1 MPMKPLDVSKTLA
14 PLTGREDMVRRR
26 FWAKVRRTL
35 GRVPFMDEALAA
47 FYAANDPATPTR
59 VKAIL
64 FAALAYFIMPGDL
77 IPDILAGVGF
87 ADDLTVL
94 LTVFHSLRPYIS
106 DAHIERARAELAGGD
121 VAVDAP
127 PPAG

>member
-1 MPMKPLDVSKTLA
+1 MKPMDVSNTLA
-14 PLTGREDMVRRR
+14 ALAGREDMVRRR
-26 FWAKVRRTL
+26 FWAKVRRTF
-35 GRVPFMDEALAA
+35 GRVPFLDQALAA

-94 LTVFHSLRPYIS
+94 LTVFQSLRPYIS
-106 DAHIERARAELAGGD
+106 DEHLARARAELAGADPLAG
-121 VAVDAP
+121 AP
-127 PPAG
+127 SPPA

>member
-1 MPMKPLDVSKTLA
+1 
-14 PLTGREDMVRRR
+14 MVRRR
-26 FWAKVRRTL
+26 FWAKLRRTL
-35 GRVPFMDEALAA
+35 GRVPFLDQALAA

-64 FAALAYFIMPGDL
+64 FAALAYFIIPGDL

-94 LTVFHSLRPYIS
+94 LTVFQSLRPYIS
-106 DAHIERARAELAGGD
+106 DEHIARARAELAGE
-121 VAVDAP
+121 DASQEAP
-127 PPAG
+127 VPPA